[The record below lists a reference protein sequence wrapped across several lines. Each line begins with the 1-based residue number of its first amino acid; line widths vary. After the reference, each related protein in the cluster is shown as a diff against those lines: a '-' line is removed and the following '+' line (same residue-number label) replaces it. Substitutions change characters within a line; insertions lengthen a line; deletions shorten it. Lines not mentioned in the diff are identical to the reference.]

1 MTLLSLLD
9 FFGTA
14 VFAVSGCLAAGRRRM
29 DLFGALVLGMVTALG
44 GGTLRDLVLGVRPVF
59 WIERPAYLW
68 VALGAG
74 LATFAVVRVGRVPR
88 RALMLSDALGLA
100 VFTVIGCA
108 VALPLVDSALVVV
121 LMGML
126 SGVAGGITR
135 DMLSAEVPLIFRTE
149 IYATASLSGGA
160 VFVALRALD
169 LASPTR
175 SSSAW
180 RRPWRFGSRPCVGIW
195 PCRGSGPRSETAN
208 IRTNFG
214 GPTTPDSG
222 ACGCVAAPV
231 DNLRKIA
238 GKAHGSAKFSTGLST
253 IRF

>member
-169 LASPTR
+169 LASPTPLVVGMATTLALR
-175 SSSAW
+175 LAALRW
-180 RRPWRFGSRPCVGIW
+180 HLALPRFGTAVGDGEH
-195 PCRGSGPRSETAN
+195 PDKFRRSDDA
-208 IRTNFG
+208 
-214 GPTTPDSG
+214 
-222 ACGCVAAPV
+222 
-231 DNLRKIA
+231 
-238 GKAHGSAKFSTGLST
+238 
-253 IRF
+253 